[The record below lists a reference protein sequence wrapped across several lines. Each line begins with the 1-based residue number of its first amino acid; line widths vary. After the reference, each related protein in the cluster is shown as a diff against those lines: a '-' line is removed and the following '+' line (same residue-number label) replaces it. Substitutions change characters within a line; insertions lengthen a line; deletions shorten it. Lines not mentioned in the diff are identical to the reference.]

1 MTHKRFG
8 ICNKFSSRYVSSFCG
23 KVISL
28 VGTLCLSQWLNS
40 RLWLN
45 NPNVKPLVLTIFGEL
60 YERKYLYHVIIHQER
75 KKSRKKFLFLQL
87 MVGCMNS
94 NYYNPKVWQNY
105 SWYLTFDVIKRTMK
119 KKISNPPPIEYWCG
133 FNIGEY

>member
-1 MTHKRFG
+1 MSHKSQVIDYLKSVLYWKNEWTIPLILYG
-8 ICNKFSSRYVSSFCG
+8 ANVCKLHSTNKKIHMFPYIIWSYM
-23 KVISL
+23 
-28 VGTLCLSQWLNS
+28 
-40 RLWLN
+40 
-45 NPNVKPLVLTIFGEL
+45 
-60 YERKYLYHVIIHQER
+60 IHQE
-75 KKSRKKFLFLQL
+75 KKKKANKKIKKFLFLQL

-105 SWYLTFDVIKRTMK
+105 SWYLTFDVRKRTMK